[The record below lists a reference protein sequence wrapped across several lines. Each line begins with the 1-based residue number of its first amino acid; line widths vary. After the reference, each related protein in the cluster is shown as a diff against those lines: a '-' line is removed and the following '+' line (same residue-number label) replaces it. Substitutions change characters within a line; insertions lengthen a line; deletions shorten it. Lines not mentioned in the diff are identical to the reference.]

1 MSSMHQFA
9 QGAGAADGG
18 TGNVKPCVM
27 FGLLHVS
34 VRPDECRSV
43 QSDLFSAR

>member
-18 TGNVKPCVM
+18 TGNVKPCVV
-27 FGLLHVS
+27 FGLLHVNG
-34 VRPDECRSV
+34 RPDECRSV
-43 QSDLFSAR
+43 RSDLFSAR